1 MALNPSIILSGQTPD
16 VIGSLSRGM
25 ATGQQANQIQQQNA
39 LANLYQ
45 TQGAGIAAGDQGALN
60 ALAGFDPMAALGV
73 QSNRLGMDSQRL
85 QMDATRQSMGLQA
98 EAAKRAAAEYASGIS
113 AEQAAQES
121 AKLEQGVAMALAT
134 RSPEEFDALM
144 TAQGLT
150 QLVGKFAEREVLAA
164 QFMSVKEVLDM
175 RAAPQAQSPEGK
187 FAADQRAGLIPQGVT
202 QSAAGDNQTE
212 RDIALLGEIGI
223 PRADAIRVTQLY
235 TIARDPVTGE
245 QVLID
250 KSTGAPV
257 NQAQPAPAQT
267 PTAPAAPP
275 QPTTQPVGDGF
286 GQSFPDSNSA
296 FGVEG
301 FLRGAVNTA
310 ADVVG
315 APVPYQETEQTQ
327 SDFAVLQE
335 RLLNDIASSYGR
347 QPPSWLLQN
356 IRALTPTAGS
366 PFQGAGRAEEK
377 LRALGRD
384 LSNELA
390 NIEAQMQNRMA
401 PADRQTL
408 IERRAGLNSALSRI
422 RAASSSF
429 APTVDI
435 RPEVA
440 DRLRAYE

>member
-1 MALNPSIILSGQTPD
+1 
-16 VIGSLSRGM
+16 
-25 ATGQQANQIQQQNA
+25 
-39 LANLYQ
+39 
-45 TQGAGIAAGDQGALN
+45 
-60 ALAGFDPMAALGV
+60 
-73 QSNRLGMDSQRL
+73 MDSQRL
-85 QMDATRQSMGLQA
+85 QMDETRQSMGLRAA
-98 EAAKRAAAEYASGIS
+98 EAKRAAAEYARGIS
-113 AEQAAQES
+113 AEQAAAEAAQI
-121 AKLEQGVAMALAT
+121 EQAVKAGMMAPDAQ
-134 RSPEEFDALM
+134 SFDAM
-144 TAQGLT
+144 MMQMGAQDM
-150 QLVGKFAEREVLAA
+150 VGKFDQRDMLAT
-164 QFMSVKEVLDM
+164 QFMSAAEVLK
-175 RAAPQAQSPEGK
+175 A
-187 FAADQRAGLIPQGVT
+187 RAGGG
-202 QSAAGDNQTE
+202 SGDNQTE

-223 PRADAIRVTQLY
+223 PRAEAIRVTQLY
-235 TIARDPVTGE
+235 TVARDPVTGE

-267 PTAPAAPP
+267 PTTPTAPTAQP

-327 SDFAVLQE
+327 SDFAVLKE

-356 IRALTPTAGS
+356 ISALTPTAGS

-408 IERRAGLNSALSRI
+408 VERRAGLNAALSRI

-429 APTVDI
+429 TPTVDI